1 MYHNVSHAKVYVNAR
16 GPDAE
21 ENYGVFQF
29 FYFHLAQ

>member
-1 MYHNVSHAKVYVNAR
+1 MYHNGAKVYVNAR

-21 ENYGVFQF
+21 ENDGVFQF